1 MTVTEPEVIPL
12 EVAPQPREKPDAET
26 REETRTKRQPPYAVV
41 LHNDDHNTFP
51 FVIGVLRK
59 VFRYGF
65 TKAYWLTL
73 KVHFRGRG
81 VIWSGTLE
89 LAELK
94 AEQVRA
100 CGPDPL
106 TRPRSQPLTVTV
118 EPLPG

>member
-1 MTVTEPEVIPL
+1 MTVTEPEALPL
-12 EVAPQPREKPDAET
+12 EVAPEPREKPDAV
-26 REETRTKRQPPYAVV
+26 TRTRRQPPYAII
-41 LHNDDHNTFP
+41 LHNDNYNTFP

-59 VFRYGF
+59 VFRYGLP
-65 TKAYWLTL
+65 KAYWLTL

-81 VIWSGTLE
+81 VVWSGTLE

-94 AEQVRA
+94 AEQVRS

>member
-1 MTVTEPEVIPL
+1 MTVTEPEVLPL
-12 EVAPQPREKPDAET
+12 EVVPQPREET
-26 REETRTKRQPPYAVV
+26 RPKTQPPYAVI
-41 LHNDDHNTFP
+41 LHNDNLNTFP

-65 TKAYWLTL
+65 PKAYWLTL
-73 KVHFRGRG
+73 KVHLRGRG

-94 AEQVRA
+94 AEQVRS

-106 TRPRSQPLTVTV
+106 GRPGTQPLKVSV

>member
-1 MTVTEPEVIPL
+1 MTVTEPEVLPL
-12 EVAPQPREKPDAET
+12 EVAPRPREKTDTEP

-41 LHNDDHNTFP
+41 LHNDDLNGFP

-59 VFRYGF
+59 VFRCGLP
-65 TKAYWLTL
+65 KAYWLTL
-73 KVHFRGRG
+73 KVHLRGRG

-100 CGPDPL
+100 CGPDPHG
-106 TRPRSQPLTVTV
+106 RSGTQPLTTSV